1 MKVLYREAFLKDLK
15 KLKGTHY
22 YDKIKKLVFQTL
34 PEVNSLSDVM
44 GIKALKNAQNKYRIR
59 FGDYR
64 IGIKVEND
72 IVEVMRVKH
81 RKEFYRYFP

>member
-34 PEVNSLSDVM
+34 PDVNSLSDVM

-59 FGDYR
+59 VGDYR

>member
-1 MKVLYREAFLKDLK
+1 M
-15 KLKGTHY
+15 
-22 YDKIKKLVFQTL
+22 
-34 PEVNSLSDVM
+34 PEVNSLSDVV

-59 FGDYR
+59 VGDYR

>member
-34 PEVNSLSDVM
+34 PEVNSLSDAM

-59 FGDYR
+59 VGDYR

-72 IVEVMRVKH
+72 TVEVMRVKH

>member
-59 FGDYR
+59 VGDYR